1 MLTIIKLRDLFSDL
15 SGRGMA
21 QVFADWESLLGLQAR
36 SSADAI
42 RIAGGVEELAG
53 LVERPHTVVET
64 QVQRGG
70 QDLGQVYFV
79 FPNSFVLE
87 LIAEVLM
94 TSDGAKQARAAARLS
109 ETDAATFREMADLLC
124 GSWNRVFEDLERDL
138 RMSRS
143 DGELFVRPGE
153 PSKDVLADAASG
165 GRLAYVPLDVEV
177 NGSTY
182 EALFAVP
189 FEVAVGIAEEFHAA

>member
-15 SGRGMA
+15 SSRGMA
-21 QVFADWESLLGLQAR
+21 QVFADWESLLGIQAK
-36 SSADAI
+36 SDADAI
-42 RIAGGVEELAG
+42 RIAGSVDEVAG

-64 QVQRGG
+64 QIQRGR
-70 QDLGQVYFV
+70 QDLGPIYFV

-94 TSDGAKQARAAARLS
+94 ISDGAKQARAAVRLS
-109 ETDAATFREMADLLC
+109 ETDAGTFREMANLLC
-124 GSWNRVFEDLERDL
+124 GSWNQVFEDLDRDL
-138 RMSRS
+138 RMSQS
-143 DGELFVRPGE
+143 FGDLSVRPGE
-153 PSKDVLADAASG
+153 PSAHVLADVASE

-177 NGSTY
+177 NGAKY

-189 FEVAVGIAEEFHAA
+189 FEVAVGVAEEFHAA